1 MSTHLEQ
8 LKNRLAR
15 ISDLGAASALLS
27 WDQQVNMPPGG
38 SDARAH
44 HLATVRSLAHGLF
57 VADETGRLLERALEE
72 SADLPY
78 DSDDASLLRVTQRE
92 YEKLR
97 RVPESLVAE
106 RSRAT
111 ALSFDA
117 WQKARE
123 ESDFAQFQPH
133 LERVLELTIQF
144 AEALGYED
152 RLYDALLDRYEPDM
166 KTSQVAA
173 VFDEVKADL
182 VPLVQTV
189 TEQAEN
195 LCDDVFDK
203 IYPDQAQWDFGLL
216 VLRNMGFDFKYGR
229 QDRSA
234 HPFTTSFSPHDVRL
248 TTRVQPN
255 RFQSA
260 LFGTIHEGGHALY
273 DQGMRIALDRTPL
286 CSGASFGVH
295 ESQSRFWENI
305 IARSR
310 DFWRHYLPKLRA
322 FFPQQLKGID
332 LEAFYQAINKV
343 EPSPIR
349 VEADEVTYNLHIFLR
364 FELEQELLEGEL
376 AVSDLPEA
384 WNGKIEDY
392 LGITPANDAEGVL
405 QDVHWAEG
413 YFGYFPSYALGNL
426 LAVQFYNQASADMPD
441 LQEQVARGKFE
452 ALREWL
458 RENIHTHG
466 KKFTPVELT
475 KHVTGE
481 EMKAQ
486 PFLDYLREKYSE
498 VYGVEIE

>member
-106 RSRAT
+106 RARAT

-123 ESDFAQFQPH
+123 ESDFAQFRPH

-144 AEALGYED
+144 AEALGYEE

-182 VPLVQTV
+182 VPLVQTI
-189 TEQAEN
+189 TEQDEN
-195 LCDDVFDK
+195 LSDDVFDK

-216 VLRNMGFDFKYGR
+216 VLRNMGFDFKHGR

-255 RFQSA
+255 HFQSA

-322 FFPQQLKGID
+322 FFPQQLKGVD
-332 LEAFYQAINKV
+332 LESFYQAINKV

-384 WNGKIEDY
+384 WNGKMEDY

-426 LAVQFYNQASADMPD
+426 LAVQFYNQASADMVD
-441 LQEQVARGKFE
+441 LQEQIARGKLE
-452 ALREWL
+452 PLREWL
-458 RENIHTHG
+458 RENIHAHG

-475 KHVTGE
+475 KRVTGE

-486 PFLDYLREKYSE
+486 HFLDYLREKYSE
-498 VYGVEIE
+498 IYGVEIE